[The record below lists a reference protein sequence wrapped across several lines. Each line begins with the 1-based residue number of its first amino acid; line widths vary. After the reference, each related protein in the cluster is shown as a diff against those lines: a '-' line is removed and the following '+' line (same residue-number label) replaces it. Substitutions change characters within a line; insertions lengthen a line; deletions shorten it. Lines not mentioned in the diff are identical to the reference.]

1 MNRINKFFVGVS
13 IILAISL
20 VIITGLYFKE
30 IKIAKRSLNA
40 LLETSGILAE
50 TNSAIEKAGYR
61 VKKQEDGSFVLVERT
76 NE

>member
-1 MNRINKFFVGVS
+1 MNRVNKFFVGVS
-13 IILAISL
+13 IILAIFL
-20 VIITGLYFKE
+20 VIITGLYCKE
-30 IKIAKRSLNA
+30 IKIAKRNLNS

-61 VKKQEDGSFVLVERT
+61 IKKQEDGSFVLVESN